1 MTKCITALAV
11 CVALLSGCAQP
22 APTVVSV
29 KCTDKGPGGG
39 LKIGPHNGFGE
50 QYWRYYETYY
60 WSDGTK
66 TYKGVFS
73 C

>member
-1 MTKCITALAV
+1 MTKCITALAI
-11 CVALLSGCAQP
+11 CVALLSGCSQP

-29 KCTDKGPGGG
+29 KCGSAPYG
-39 LKIGPHNGFGE
+39 LKMIIDGIR
-50 QYWRYYETYY
+50 WTYYETYY

-66 TYKGVFS
+66 TYKGVRI